1 MKQVNIRIE
10 KAAGVCKQMSEG
22 IQKMS
27 KKYNKQLKLVAEIR
41 VLNICM
47 MRTLLYGVQTQE
59 LLHKQ
64 EGEKELHK

>member
-10 KAAGVCKQMSEG
+10 KAAGVCKQMSES

-59 LLHKQ
+59 LLYKQ
-64 EGEKELHK
+64 EGEKEFQK